1 MNFNTNNLLCFHL
14 NLFNSFEQVERM
26 IVDRNLP
33 DLDPYT
39 IWDSKM
45 NGRLKVWLDKDT
57 YEIIFWTQ
65 KGEKKGTICIN
76 APYLTDINN
85 MKSICYDK
93 REKTPVVKEEPK
105 AKTTSSNFNPSD
117 LNQSILNIILDK
129 ISSKGIGSLS
139 DKEKDFLSKYSD

>member
-14 NLFNSFEQVERM
+14 NLFNSLEQVERM
-26 IVDRNLP
+26 ITDRNLL

-45 NGRLKVWLDKDT
+45 NGRLKVWIDKDT
-57 YEIIFWTQ
+57 HEIVFWTQ
-65 KGEKKGTICIN
+65 KGDKKGTICIN
-76 APYLTDINN
+76 SSYINQINN

-93 REKTPVVKEEPK
+93 RVKTPITQEEPK
-105 AKTTSSNFNPSD
+105 DKTTSSNFDPSD